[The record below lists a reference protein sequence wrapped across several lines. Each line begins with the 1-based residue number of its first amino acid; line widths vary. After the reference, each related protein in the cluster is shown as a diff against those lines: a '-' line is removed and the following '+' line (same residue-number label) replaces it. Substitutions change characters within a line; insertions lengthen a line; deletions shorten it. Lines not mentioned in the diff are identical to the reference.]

1 MKYSSLFTQP
11 PQTPINRAFPRVKS
25 WLNSSPLFTTLHLDI
40 LFIGLRWV
48 NRAFL
53 FHGLR
58 TDFKRKIDLFGFWRK
73 SHRFGFPFGRRFS
86 IHRFS
91 QIFRVKSG
99 EEWRTTLHPCK
110 FLSYRYLHPFG
121 EGWRVFL
128 KVACCSDGFAI
139 RRIKRFDLSNLGICN
154 PPLSETIYIFLF
166 TRLRLTL
173 FKYFLVCQEI

>member
-1 MKYSSLFTQP
+1 MRRELFFIKAPLFFLLFTLHQIGWNP
-11 PQTPINRAFPRVKS
+11 DKHWGCERWRVTHH
-25 WLNSSPLFTTLHLDI
+25 SSPLFTTLHLDI

-53 FHGLR
+53 LHGLR
-58 TDFKRKIDLFGFWRK
+58 TDFKRKIDLFGLWRK

-99 EEWRTTLHPCK
+99 EEWRASLHPCK
-110 FLSYRYLHPFG
+110 LLIYRYLYHFR
-121 EGWRVFL
+121 EEWRVFL

-154 PPLSETIYIFLF
+154 PPYRRRF
-166 TRLRLTL
+166 TSFYLPDC
-173 FKYFLVCQEI
+173 V

>member
-1 MKYSSLFTQP
+1 MLIASLWHNIAPYQGNNLPLPGTKRYVGSFFIKAPLFFLLFTLHQIGWNP
-11 PQTPINRAFPRVKS
+11 DKHWGCERWRVTHH
-25 WLNSSPLFTTLHLDI
+25 SSPLFTTLHLDI

-53 FHGLR
+53 FHRLR

-99 EEWRTTLHPCK
+99 EEW
-110 FLSYRYLHPFG
+110 
-121 EGWRVFL
+121 WRVARNSSP
-128 KVACCSDGFAI
+128 VQI
-139 RRIKRFDLSNLGICN
+139 
-154 PPLSETIYIFLF
+154 P
-166 TRLRLTL
+166 
-173 FKYFLVCQEI
+173 